1 MNKYLKFLLASF
13 ILTMVSSSFA
23 QPPQLVQTQFE
34 IMMRAVKDNVYAS
47 FVSAGTEDFK
57 ATYEQES
64 FDLLRGYIA
73 TRLSQG
79 YEATY
84 LGTVNMRG
92 YAVFLWKLSYAD
104 GGDESLVSLSANNG
118 YVGGFLIQ

>member
-1 MNKYLKFLLASF
+1 MVLA
-13 ILTMVSSSFA
+13 ICASSFA
-23 QPPQLVQTQFE
+23 QPPQLVQTQFD

-47 FVSAGTEDFK
+47 FVSAGNEEFK
-57 ATYEQES
+57 TSYVQES
-64 FDLLRGYIA
+64 FDLLRDYIA
-73 TRLSQG
+73 ARLAQG

-92 YAVFLWKLSYAD
+92 YAVFLWKLSYTD

-118 YVGGFLIQ
+118 YVAGFLIQ